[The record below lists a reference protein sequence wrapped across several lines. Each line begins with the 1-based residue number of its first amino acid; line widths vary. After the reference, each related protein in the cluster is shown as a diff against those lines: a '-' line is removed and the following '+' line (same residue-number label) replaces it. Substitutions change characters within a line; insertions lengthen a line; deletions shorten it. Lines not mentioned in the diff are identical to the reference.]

1 LLAVLLENGFNVGPC
16 CNLAC
21 TKVEVVIDQIISD
34 SFYDMRCII
43 KVENLSTVMD
53 EPWLS
58 ASDAKLGYAP
68 LEI

>member
-1 LLAVLLENGFNVGPC
+1 M
-16 CNLAC
+16 
-21 TKVEVVIDQIISD
+21 EVVIDQIISD